1 MAPYEYFS
9 ALQIRDQVFSGQ
21 TDPNTPE
28 NCFASFR
35 LSANM
40 TMDYN
45 PLITTHLSLLAAVAA
60 VGHLDYGV
68 VYVADFGVSHRVGTH
83 SAGRVTREGFLIAQT
98 SLRLRNTPFV
108 GERYQLEFFM
118 PC

>member
-1 MAPYEYFS
+1 MRSMAPYEYFS

-60 VGHLDYGV
+60 VGPFDYGDV
-68 VYVADFGVSHRVGTH
+68 
-83 SAGRVTREGFLIAQT
+83 VTREGFLIAQT